1 MYFACAGGESHRS
14 DRSSVATKRHSR
26 SFATKRHRKHIGI
39 IHSVCAFCA
48 SLWLKKMTQL
58 TKARAAEILQALRE
72 RYVLVLGDVMLDE
85 FVWGDVTR
93 ISPDAP
99 VPVVD
104 VRRESMHLGGAAN
117 VLANLVALGARGS
130 VVGVV
135 GNDAAG
141 RRLQTGLSE
150 LGIQDQYL
158 VVDES
163 RPSTTKTRII
173 AHSQLV
179 VRADRESRSPV
190 TGKLEEKIV
199 ASLKDALQH
208 AHAFVVSDYD
218 KGVVT
223 PRILN
228 EILPVA
234 YEQVP
239 VLIDPKLRN
248 FNSYRP
254 ATLVTPNHL
263 EALRMSDSEDHSD
276 DGSHHAAKVIREK
289 LGCDAVLIT
298 RGDRGMM
305 LLEGDGPPV
314 YVETAAREVYDVT
327 GAGDTV
333 IAALASALAS
343 GAKMIEAASFANH
356 AAGVVVGK
364 VGTATATADE
374 LLSTFEI

>member
-1 MYFACAGGESHRS
+1 MS
-14 DRSSVATKRHSR
+14 
-26 SFATKRHRKHIGI
+26 
-39 IHSVCAFCA
+39 
-48 SLWLKKMTQL
+48 QL
-58 TKARAAEILQALRE
+58 TKTRAAEILEKLRG
-72 RYVLVLGDVMLDE
+72 RNVVVLGDVMLDE

-93 ISPDAP
+93 ISPEAP

-104 VRRESMHLGGAAN
+104 VRRESVHLGGAAN

-135 GNDAAG
+135 GNDGAG
-141 RRLQTGLSE
+141 QRLQNGLRE
-150 LGIQDQYL
+150 LGTQDGCL
-158 VVDES
+158 IVDES

-179 VRADRESRSPV
+179 VRADRESRIRV
-190 TGKLEEKIV
+190 NGELEKKIV
-199 ASLKDALQH
+199 SCLKDAIKE
-208 AHAFVVSDYD
+208 ADAFVVSDYD

-223 PRILN
+223 PAILS
-228 EILPVA
+228 EILPLA
-234 YEQVP
+234 YERVP

-254 ATLVTPNHL
+254 ATLVTPNHF
-263 EALRMSDSEDHSD
+263 EALRMSDSEDTSD

-305 LLEGDGPPV
+305 LLEADGEPV

-333 IAALASALAS
+333 IGALAGALAA
-343 GAKMIEAASFANH
+343 GATMLEAASFANH
-356 AAGVVVGK
+356 AAGIVVGK
-364 VGTATATADE
+364 VGTATASAEE
-374 LLSTFEI
+374 LLSTFDK

>member
-1 MYFACAGGESHRS
+1 
-14 DRSSVATKRHSR
+14 DREMS
-26 SFATKRHRKHIGI
+26 
-39 IHSVCAFCA
+39 
-48 SLWLKKMTQL
+48 QL
-58 TKARAAEILQALRE
+58 TKIRATEILQTLRK
-72 RYVLVLGDVMLDE
+72 RKVLVLGDVMLDE

-93 ISPDAP
+93 ISPEGP

-104 VRRESMHLGGAAN
+104 VRRESAHLGGAAN
-117 VLANLVALGARGS
+117 VLANLIALGADGR

-135 GNDAAG
+135 GRDYAG
-141 RRLQTGLSE
+141 ERLREE
-150 LGIQDQYL
+150 LRQLQSSGDVGVI
-158 VVDES
+158 VDES
-163 RPSTTKTRII
+163 RRSTTKTRIV

-190 TGKLEEKIV
+190 SSEVEGKIIDQ
-199 ASLKDALQH
+199 LKEGLAE

-223 PRILN
+223 PAILR
-228 EILPVA
+228 EILPFA
-234 YEQVP
+234 YERVP

-263 EALRMSDSEDHSD
+263 EALRMSDTEDHSD
-276 DGSHHAAKVIREK
+276 DGSHDAARIIQQK

-305 LLEGDGPPV
+305 LLEAGGQPV

-333 IAALASALAS
+333 IAALAAALAC
-343 GAKMIEAASFANH
+343 GATMLEAAALANH
-356 AAGVVVGK
+356 AAGIVVGK

-374 LLSTFEI
+374 LLATFE